1 MRIAVIDWDKCQPKT
16 CSRECIRY
24 CPRVRTG
31 DETIVMEEGKP
42 VISEDLCIGCGICVH
57 KCPFK
62 AIHIVGVAEE
72 LKGEIVHQF
81 GENDFRL
88 FHLPRLS
95 PGKVSGILGQNG
107 IGKTTALKILS
118 GELKQ
123 NLGEWEHP
131 PSWDDICEYWKKT
144 EMYSY
149 FSKLSQ
155 DELKI
160 SVKPQYVEN
169 FSEKKETVESFLEN
183 IETQKDKKEVLSSL
197 DLLGIEN
204 KKLSIISGG
213 ELQRVVIAGAILR
226 DADIYFFDE
235 PSSYLDITH
244 RLCVA
249 REIRNL
255 AQDAL
260 VMVVEHDL
268 AVLDFLA
275 DTIHILYG
283 EKGVYGIV
291 TQPKSVRHGIN
302 LYLSGYLKEENIRFA
317 EEVTFEVHPPRQI
330 RQRKSLIS
338 FHDLEKKFD
347 DFTLKTSK
355 GKIHEGEVIGVVGA
369 NATGKTTF
377 VKLLAGVI
385 QPTKGT
391 VDSNVTISYKPQYLK
406 PGEGTVQDVFLTLGT
421 LTDFC
426 RVEVVKPLLVDN
438 LFDKKL
444 TELSGGELQTVALA
458 LALSRKADMYL
469 IDEPSAYLDSTQRMR
484 AARVIKR
491 KMEKEGTAA
500 LVVDHD
506 VYFIDMVSESLM
518 VFDGKPGKWGKG
530 EGPFDLH
537 TGMNMFLKNIDVTF
551 RRDEESGR
559 PRVNKSDSHLDKKQK
574 SNGEYYYQM

>member
-1 MRIAVIDWDKCQPKT
+1 
-16 CSRECIRY
+16 
-24 CPRVRTG
+24 
-31 DETIVMEEGKP
+31 
-42 VISEDLCIGCGICVH
+42 
-57 KCPFK
+57 
-62 AIHIVGVAEE
+62 
-72 LKGEIVHQF
+72 
-81 GENDFRL
+81 
-88 FHLPRLS
+88 
-95 PGKVSGILGQNG
+95 
-107 IGKTTALKILS
+107 
-118 GELKQ
+118 
-123 NLGEWEHP
+123 
-131 PSWDDICEYWKKT
+131 
-144 EMYSY
+144 
-149 FSKLSQ
+149 
-155 DELKI
+155 
-160 SVKPQYVEN
+160 
-169 FSEKKETVESFLEN
+169 
-183 IETQKDKKEVLSSL
+183 
-197 DLLGIEN
+197 
-204 KKLSIISGG
+204 
-213 ELQRVVIAGAILR
+213 VIAGTILR
-226 DADIYFFDE
+226 DAEIYFFDE

-244 RLCVA
+244 RLRVA

-255 AQDAL
+255 AQNAL

-330 RQRKSLIS
+330 RKRSSLIS

-347 DFTLKTSK
+347 DFTLMTSQ

-377 VKLLAGVI
+377 VKLLAGVL

-406 PGEGTVQDVFLTLGT
+406 PGEGTVQDVFLTLDS

-426 RVEVVKPLLVDN
+426 RVEVIKPLLVDT

-518 VFDGKPGKWGKG
+518 VFDGEPGKWGRG

-537 TGMNMFLKNIDVTF
+537 TGMNLFLKNIDVTF

-559 PRVNKSDSHLDKKQK
+559 PRVNKFDSHLDKKQK
-574 SNGEYYYQM
+574 SNGEYYYQI

>member
-1 MRIAVIDWDKCQPKT
+1 MRIAVIDRDKCQPKT
-16 CSRECIRY
+16 CSHECIRY

-62 AIHIVGVAEE
+62 SIHIVGVAEE

-88 FHLPRLS
+88 FHLPWLFS
-95 PGKVSGILGQNG
+95 NKVSGILGQNG

-118 GELKQ
+118 GQLKP
-123 NLGEWEHP
+123 NLGDWKNP

-149 FSKLSQ
+149 FSKISQ
-155 DELKI
+155 GELAI
-160 SVKPQYVEN
+160 SVKPQYVEK
-169 FSEKKETVESFLEN
+169 FSEQKETVDSFLEG
-183 IETQKDKKEVLSSL
+183 IETQKDKGQVMSSL
-197 DLLGIEN
+197 DLLGIGK

-213 ELQRVVIAGAILR
+213 ELQRVVIAGTILR

-244 RLCVA
+244 RLRVA
-249 REIRNL
+249 REIRDL

-275 DTIHILYG
+275 DTVHILYG

-302 LYLSGYLKEENIRFA
+302 LYLSGYLKEENIRFG
-317 EEVTFEVHPPRQI
+317 EEVTFEVHPPRKL
-330 RQRKSLIS
+330 RQRSPLIS
-338 FHDLEKKFD
+338 FHDLVKKFD
-347 DFTLKTSK
+347 DFTLETSQ
-355 GKIHEGEVIGVVGA
+355 GKIHEGEVIGVVGS

-385 QPTKGT
+385 KPTKGAI
-391 VDSNVTISYKPQYLK
+391 DSNVTISYKPQYLK
-406 PGEGTVQDVFLTLGT
+406 PVEGTVKDVFSALVS

-426 RVEVVKPLLVDN
+426 RVEVIKPLQVDS

-444 TELSGGELQTVALA
+444 TELSGGELQTVVLS
-458 LALSRKADMYL
+458 LALSRKADIYL

-491 KMEKEGTAA
+491 KMEKMGTAA

-506 VYFIDMVSESLM
+506 VYFIDMVSESLI
-518 VFDGKPGKWGKG
+518 VFDGVPGKWGRG

-537 TGMNMFLKNIDVTF
+537 TGMNLFLKNIDVTF

-559 PRVNKSDSHLDKKQK
+559 PRVNKFDSRLDKKQK